1 MRDLVTFR
9 GEDHDKIE
17 GVSGDNVFLSI
28 TFIANPVAV
37 RAFWNTSEDAPC
49 LG

>member
-1 MRDLVTFR
+1 MMKLK
-9 GEDHDKIE
+9 GSAENK
-17 GVSGDNVFLSI
+17 VFLSI
-28 TFIANPVAV
+28 TLTARPVAV